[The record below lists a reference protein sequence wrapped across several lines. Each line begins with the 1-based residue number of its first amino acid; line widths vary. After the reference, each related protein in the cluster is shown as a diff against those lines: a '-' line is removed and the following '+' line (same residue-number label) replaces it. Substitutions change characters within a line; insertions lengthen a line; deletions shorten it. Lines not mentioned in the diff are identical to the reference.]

1 MLDIRTDYLFL
12 CLAFILLWEHFSP
25 REVLNNV
32 KKRWSNNF
40 YLYLINI
47 SIKWLILLC
56 LSVFF
61 NYVETTPYT
70 DVSVANVIPRDISIF
85 ILTILIIDLFS
96 YCQHR
101 VFHHYQILWRT
112 HLVHHSDVNLDV
124 STNFRH
130 HPFEHLLTYLI
141 YALFIF
147 LLKLPVLTVMI
158 YGAIASVM
166 QLWHHSNTKLP
177 ANVDSFLRRLI
188 ITPSLHKLHH
198 SAFKE
203 ETNSNYGTLFSFWD
217 RFFGT
222 LCEYEQ
228 KNKVFNYG
236 LEYFREE
243 KQLDFLLTLKQPLSY
258 KPEK

>member
-12 CLAFILLWEHFSP
+12 CLALILLWEHFSP

-85 ILTILIIDLFS
+85 ILTILTIDLFS
-96 YCQHR
+96 YGQHR

-124 STNFRH
+124 STNLRH
-130 HPFEHLLTYLI
+130 HPWEQLLTYMI

-147 LLKLPVLTVMI
+147 VFKLPILTT
-158 YGAIASVM
+158 Y
-166 QLWHHSNTKLP
+166 
-177 ANVDSFLRRLI
+177 
-188 ITPSLHKLHH
+188 
-198 SAFKE
+198 SA
-203 ETNSNYGTLFSFWD
+203 G
-217 RFFGT
+217 
-222 LCEYEQ
+222 
-228 KNKVFNYG
+228 
-236 LEYFREE
+236 
-243 KQLDFLLTLKQPLSY
+243 
-258 KPEK
+258 